1 MLEVNHI
8 YEGDCLELMAGI
20 ADESVDAV
28 ICDLP
33 YQVLHKDN
41 PNAQWDRMIPFE
53 PLWAHYERIIKPR
66 GVIVLF
72 GQGMFTSDLMQSN
85 RKLWRYNLIWY
96 KGRGTGFLNANRM
109 PMRCHEDI
117 CVFYKQL
124 PVYNPQMGIGEP
136 NHSQGRCEQPR
147 TNSCYG
153 KFKTG
158 RTYDYDK
165 QIRKVAPTRPNE
177 KFPQSIIYIQKE
189 HETTVYHPTQKPV
202 DLLRYL
208 IRTYTNSGGVI
219 LDNTMG
225 SGTTCVAAI
234 MEKRR
239 YIGIEKDPKYFAVAE
254 KRIKEAGRWMTLDF
268 EETDRNRSL

>member
-136 NHSQGRCEQPR
+136 NHSQGRCEKPR

-165 QIRKVAPTRPNE
+165 QIKKVAPTRPNE
-177 KFPQSIIYIQKE
+177 KFPQSIIHIQKE

-225 SGTTCVAAI
+225 SGTTCVAAVI
-234 MEKRR
+234 EKRQ
-239 YIGIEKDPKYFAVAE
+239 YIGIEKDPKYFAIAE
-254 KRIKEAGRWMTLDF
+254 KRIKEAGRQMTLDF
-268 EETDRNRSL
+268 EE

>member
-8 YEGDCLELMAGI
+8 YEGDCLDLMAGI

-136 NHSQGRCEQPR
+136 NHSQGRCEKPR

-254 KRIKEAGRWMTLDF
+254 KRIKEARRWMTLDF
-268 EETDRNRSL
+268 EE